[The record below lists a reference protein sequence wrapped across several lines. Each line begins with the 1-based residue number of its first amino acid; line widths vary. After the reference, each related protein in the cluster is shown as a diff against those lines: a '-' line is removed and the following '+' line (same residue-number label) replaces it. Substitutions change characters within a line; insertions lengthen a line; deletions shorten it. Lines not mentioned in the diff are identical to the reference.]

1 DGKVLL
7 VLPDSYHAH
16 LQRFVWREEAI
27 RLVLAHEEEL
37 ELSED
42 FVDNITMFMW
52 YMDNVFK
59 RMMIESGPKVKKAES
74 SYHSPTFD
82 NYLLVEHCVRRHE
95 PVNVRAWRRTTD
107 VPFEDFN
114 VHECDWDAYEETL
127 GGIWSGARMQ
137 YVMTK
142 ESMTLM
148 LATRLLEQ
156 CTTFYEPPVGMDP
169 DFGYTYME
177 HIENRSDDEEDRPGP
192 STKAGKGEDKAKTS
206 DVGIG
211 DEMDVD
217 DDKGEGRVTK
227 EKAMVTGKG
236 KEKEGKEK
244 EKDKHKHK

>member
-1 DGKVLL
+1 MATSYYPNDVPTTQTLRRLLETHRKVWSDAHSRVVEVAIDGKVLL

-114 VHECDWDAYEETL
+114 VHECGECRFPYECH
-127 GGIWSGARMQ
+127 AF
-137 YVMTK
+137 
-142 ESMTLM
+142 
-148 LATRLLEQ
+148 A
-156 CTTFYEPPVGMDP
+156 
-169 DFGYTYME
+169 
-177 HIENRSDDEEDRPGP
+177 
-192 STKAGKGEDKAKTS
+192 
-206 DVGIG
+206 DV
-211 DEMDVD
+211 
-217 DDKGEGRVTK
+217 
-227 EKAMVTGKG
+227 A
-236 KEKEGKEK
+236 
-244 EKDKHKHK
+244 